1 MSPGAGTLSLHILS
15 SEHGEPLMPPFS
27 LHAVHSSRL
36 GSAWLLLAF
45 LVKVLFQL
53 LLWTPLPP
61 PAFCS
66 VRERIQ
72 ITLSEK
78 EAESSETTV
87 CKKPAKPIQGDI
99 SLFFFFFSNNHFGL
113 SENVKL
119 PQKSADADKVHWVT
133 EWRLIYLMR
142 MPLEGT
148 DHLMLS
154 SKWKWCESKSTATL
168 MRKQVMAHWHQ
179 SSTSSASPFIPF

>member
-1 MSPGAGTLSLHILS
+1 MLLIVSDLHLGVSMSPGAGTLSLHILS

-27 LHAVHSSRL
+27 LHAVHSSHL

-61 PAFCS
+61 PPFCS

-99 SLFFFFFSNNHFGL
+99 SLFFFFFFQTIILDS
-113 SENVKL
+113 VKML
-119 PQKSADADKVHWVT
+119 NFPKSLQMQIRYT
-133 EWRLIYLMR
+133 
-142 MPLEGT
+142 G
-148 DHLMLS
+148 
-154 SKWKWCESKSTATL
+154 
-168 MRKQVMAHWHQ
+168 
-179 SSTSSASPFIPF
+179 